1 MEIKVVVLVEAW
13 SNRGKSRSM
22 MRLIDDLK
30 FKTLA
35 ELKDKSG
42 NVTDRLAA
50 GDCDGLRVGVSTQG
64 DPPVDY
70 LIWCLDRLLHDEH
83 CEVVFAACRPSTSP
97 KLVDAARSAG
107 YKLIKVST
115 SLNVSDWKGEMFG
128 VDLNQ
133 VDADCYR
140 LMIGRFADAKA
151 GAGKDVT
158 AGEGAL

>member
-30 FKTLA
+30 FKTLE

-42 NVTDRLAA
+42 NVTDRLAV

-64 DPPVDY
+64 DPGTC
-70 LIWCLDRLLHDEH
+70 ISWWFDRLVNEEH
-83 CEVVFAACRPSTSP
+83 CELIFAACRPSTSP
-97 KLVDAARSAG
+97 GLVGAAKTAG

-158 AGEGAL
+158 AGEDAL

>member
-22 MRLIDDLK
+22 MRLVKDLG
-30 FKTLA
+30 LDVLE

-42 NVTDRLAA
+42 NVTDRLAV

-70 LIWCLDRLLHDEH
+70 LLWCFDRLVRKEN
-83 CEVVFAACRPSTSP
+83 CELIFAACRPSTSP
-97 KLVDAARSAG
+97 KLVGAARSAG

-140 LMIGRFADAKA
+140 LMIGRFAEAKA
-151 GAGKDVT
+151 GTGKDVT
-158 AGEGAL
+158 AGEDAL

>member
-22 MRLIDDLK
+22 LRLIDALG
-30 FKTLA
+30 LE
-35 ELKDKSG
+35 ELEVQKDKSG
-42 NVTDRLAA
+42 NVTDRLAV

-70 LIWCLDRLLHDEH
+70 LIWCLNRLLHDEH

-97 KLVDAARSAG
+97 GLVGAAKTAG

-151 GAGKDVT
+151 GAGEDVT

>member
-22 MRLIDDLK
+22 MRLVKDLG
-30 FKTLA
+30 LDVLE

-42 NVTDRLAA
+42 NVTDRLAM

-64 DPPVDY
+64 DPGPC
-70 LIWCLDRLLHDEH
+70 ISWWFDRLVNEH

-97 KLVDAARSAG
+97 GLVGAARSAG

-115 SLNVSDWKGEMFG
+115 SLNVSDWTGEMFG

-140 LMIGRFADAKA
+140 LMIGRFAEAKA
-151 GAGKDVT
+151 CVGKDVT
-158 AGEGAL
+158 AGEDAL